1 MNNDEEQA
9 NGAQVIDDLDL
20 SEADSSVVDEDQ
32 GRGDEKKTNSTED
45 RENSVNTEETRKI
58 DKIDIKNLK
67 SREERRQSTFES
79 MDLSDDE
86 EEDEDKKATSH
97 RACQTKVFFKR

>member
-1 MNNDEEQA
+1 MNKDEEQA
-9 NGAQVIDDLDL
+9 DGAQVIDEFDL

-32 GRGDEKKTNSTED
+32 GRSDEKKGNLNED
-45 RENSVNTEETRKI
+45 RENSVNTEETRKM

-86 EEDEDKKATSH
+86 EEDEDKKATLDG
-97 RACQTKVFFKR
+97 Q